1 MRIYILALYGSILF
15 FILALKCFS
24 FKPFFILTLKCFSL
38 KPFKIFKI
46 NFILILFTFILMVA
60 SVFQSKLKIEI
71 TTETLILILF
81 NFLVINYEVI
91 ITKIVQI
98 IKKIKVG
105 DTEIFINDFDEN
117 KKEVNENL
125 KDEMKDLRETDKN
138 LDNEFNSD
146 KKFSIDTQN
155 KQLIFLYYFFEI
167 ESRLRRI
174 YSFFQ
179 KSGKMHINKQRN
191 KMISVLDIYLTLI
204 RNYRI
209 IEIDEISIELEKL
222 FNVFTTM
229 INLRNILVHHFEDEV
244 ITEVKYE
251 ELFLIEEK
259 ILKNL
264 EIIIKKYNIPKYTS
278 EK

>member
-1 MRIYILALYGSILF
+1 MGIYILALYGSILF
-15 FILALKCFS
+15 FIFA
-24 FKPFFILTLKCFSL
+24 LKCFSL

-46 NFILILFTFILMVA
+46 NFILIPFTFILMVA
-60 SVFQSKLKIEI
+60 SIFQSKLKIEI

-155 KQLIFLYYFFEI
+155 KQLMFLYYFFEI

-191 KMISVLDIYLTLI
+191 KAISVLDIYLTLI
-204 RNYRI
+204 RNYHI
-209 IEIDEISIELEKL
+209 LEIDEISIELEKL
-222 FNVFTTM
+222 VNVFTTM